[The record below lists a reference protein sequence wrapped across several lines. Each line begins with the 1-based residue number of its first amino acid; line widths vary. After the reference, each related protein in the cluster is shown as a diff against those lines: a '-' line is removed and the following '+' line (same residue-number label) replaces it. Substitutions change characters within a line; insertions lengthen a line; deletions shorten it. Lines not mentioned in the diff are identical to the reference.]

1 MSEIESEFDP
11 VAFMKNLRAANAENL
26 KCRILKRIEEQ
37 LKDQNISFNVSN
49 HIHIDLS
56 DYLKDSI

>member
-11 VAFMKNLRAANAENL
+11 VAFMENLRAANAEDL

-37 LKDQNISFNVSN
+37 LKDKDITFDVSK
-49 HIHIDLS
+49 HIQIDLS